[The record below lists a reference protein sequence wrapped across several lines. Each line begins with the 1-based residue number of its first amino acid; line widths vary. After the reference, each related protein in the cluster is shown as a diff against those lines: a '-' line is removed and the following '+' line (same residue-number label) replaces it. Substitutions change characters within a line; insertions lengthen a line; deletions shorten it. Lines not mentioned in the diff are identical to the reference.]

1 MVANY
6 NPYFIVPMIT
16 GDKMVQAVGL
26 AIEMAKQSYPHLVE
40 ELELAEQIWRRD
52 ALSFIGSEKI
62 PASAHPAYKEGKK

>member
-1 MVANY
+1 MAANN
-6 NPYFIVPMIT
+6 NPYYIVPMIA
-16 GDKMVQAVGL
+16 GDKMLQAVGL

-40 ELELAEQIWRRD
+40 ELEQAEQIWRRD

>member
-40 ELELAEQIWRRD
+40 EGCSILYRIRED
-52 ALSFIGSEKI
+52 PSLSSPSI
-62 PASAHPAYKEGKK
+62 